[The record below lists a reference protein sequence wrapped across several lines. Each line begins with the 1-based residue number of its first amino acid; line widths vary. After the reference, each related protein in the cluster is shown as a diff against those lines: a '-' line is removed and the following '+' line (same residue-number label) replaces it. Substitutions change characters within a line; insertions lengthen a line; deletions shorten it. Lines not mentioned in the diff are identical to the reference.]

1 MFSILYLV
9 IQSEVIAIV
18 TAASGLIGLGI
29 SLLSIYQSKKNNESN
44 QKHEDDIT
52 ILKNSL
58 EIQKSEKDALLDY
71 KYDAKKRLYAEYE
84 PLIFQLHELS
94 ESSLRRIRNI
104 AWMARDGKL
113 DPWLSNTENHYI
125 MNTVYRLLAPFVIFK
140 LMQRRLTLFDLNL
153 SPYFYIQ
160 YVLVKI
166 LYHTFS
172 KDFDHAKLDPKLDY
186 DPNLEGERDP
196 SLRNL
201 TDEQRKMEKR
211 KRREQEPQI
220 YRRQG
225 LVIGLVDIITE
236 NLIEYD
242 DHDKI
247 YRIISYGEFTK
258 KLKNNEFKE
267 IFKNIFGLF
276 LRFHPRKCPVLW
288 RILVTQALIH
298 NVLLNIN
305 SQSTKKPVV
314 SELFLNLKKEFSQL
328 DWRTAEENDESQN
341 SFFVSYTASVGYLEN
356 SIKSETKETK

>member
-1 MFSILYLV
+1 MTLKNDERLKRLEQTLNKQ
-9 IQSEVIAIV
+9 QSEDKAR
-18 TAASGLIGLGI
+18 
-29 SLLSIYQSKKNNESN
+29 
-44 QKHEDDIT
+44 
-52 ILKNSL
+52 
-58 EIQKSEKDALLDY
+58 LDY

-104 AWMARDGKL
+104 AWLARDEKL

-186 DPNLEGERDP
+186 DPNLEGERDL

-201 TDEQRKMEKR
+201 TDEQREMEKR

-258 KLKNNEFKE
+258 RLKKREFKE
-267 IFKNIFGLF
+267 IFKSVFGLF
-276 LRFHPRKCPVLW
+276 LKFHPRKCPVLW

-298 NVLLNIN
+298 NVLLNID
-305 SQSTKKPVV
+305 SESTKKPVV
-314 SELFLNLKKEFSQL
+314 SELILNLEKEFSQL
-328 DWRTAEENDESQN
+328 DWRTAEESDESQK
-341 SFFVSYTASVGYLEN
+341 SFFVSYTASVRNLEN
-356 SIKSETKETK
+356 STNSET